1 MQMTRV
7 APLIAFLFLWASL
20 SAQTSLLRGLVLFQN
35 SGGKPAAGVQVSAF
49 GTNSCYTTDAGMF
62 ELAFPKNKPG
72 DKVRVIIGGKDK
84 SGASIEVVNYREL
97 DLVFI
102 PSDPNVVFEIIVC
115 PAGQRDAVAL
125 RLYNIL
131 AQVTQAEYQKQ
142 IASYEQLLSRQ
153 KLSEQT
159 AESYRQH
166 IRQLEEERDMSLKKV
181 EEQALFIAS
190 INLDRA
196 SAIVKE
202 AVLMIEQEENVQKAL
217 EILQEAPLEEAYQ
230 AALEQ
235 KNKAEAEILQVM
247 EAYRLKAS
255 LQLNEQKHEE
265 AIACYL
271 KMIDISLTNQL
282 DVLELAHIYQSL
294 GMACMVAGKHDQS
307 LEANLKALNIREENL
322 LPDHPSLIR
331 SILAV
336 SRSYKFTGNLAAA
349 KSIIQDK
356 IEFLEKETPGC
367 EQLPE
372 MYEWLSSVYVQEK
385 DNAAATACLLK
396 AIEGIQRGSFP
407 DQSRV
412 SSMYFKLGFIA
423 RSQNDFSL
431 AILHFEKCAFLT
443 RQIMKEGNKPRVPNI
458 FYELGKLYDMQRDK
472 EKAIGCYEEQLSIID
487 SFPKPPVN
495 MIITSCQELGNY
507 FTRKR
512 DFKKAAGYFLKG
524 AQLLESRGTEHEQTV
539 AGFYSNAANSFSY
552 MKQHEQALEY
562 QLKAIAIQERIELIP
577 MRLAHGYTQ
586 AAYGYYNTG
595 DYANALAYHQKAL
608 AIRKAG
614 LPAGDMAISF
624 NNNDIALT
632 YLALGDIPQALE
644 IQQRNIAQA
653 EQAAG
658 PDNPFLGTCYNH
670 LGLILAHM
678 GRWEEAEQALSRAG
692 RLAPGSF
699 LLFRNRAVLF
709 AMQGNKE
716 EAIGQI
722 RKGISQ
728 GYKDPYWLQ
737 TEKAFDALRG
747 EKDFQDL
754 MKELEKE

>member
-1 MQMTRV
+1 MQMNRAALII
-7 APLIAFLFLWASL
+7 APLLLCASL

-35 SGGKPAAGVQVSAF
+35 SGGRPAAGVQISAF
-49 GTNSCYTTDAGMF
+49 GANSCYTTDAGMF

-72 DKVRVIIGGKDK
+72 DKVRVIVGGRDK

-115 PAGQRDAVAL
+115 PTGQRDAVAL

-142 IASYEQLLSRQ
+142 IASYEQLLARQ
-153 KLSEQT
+153 KLSEQA
-159 AESYRQH
+159 AESYRQQ
-166 IRQLEEERDMSLKKV
+166 IKQLEADRDEALKKV

-217 EILQEAPLEEAYQ
+217 KMLQEAPLEEAYQ
-230 AALEQ
+230 AALDQ

-255 LQLNEQKHEE
+255 LLVNEQKHED

-271 KMIDISLTNQL
+271 KMIDISLTNKL
-282 DVLELAHIYQSL
+282 DVLELAYIYYGL
-294 GMACMVAGKHDQS
+294 GISFMAVGKQDQS
-307 LEANLKALNIREENL
+307 LEANLKALKIREENL
-322 LPDHPSLIR
+322 NPDHPSVIR
-331 SILAV
+331 SVLAI
-336 SRSYKFTGNLAAA
+336 SLNYKLRQDLPAA
-349 KSIIQDK
+349 KSILVQK
-356 IEFLEKETPGC
+356 IEFLEKNI
-367 EQLPE
+367 PE
-372 MYEWLSSVYVQEK
+372 SRALSELYERLASLSMQER
-385 DNAAATACLLK
+385 DYPSAYGFLEK
-396 AIEGIQRGSFP
+396 AI
-407 DQSRV
+407 
-412 SSMYFKLGFIA
+412 
-423 RSQNDFSL
+423 
-431 AILHFEKCAFLT
+431 AILERSEWPDPFLVSIMYHKMGAMANSQKDFPKAIQSYEKCASLT
-443 RQIMKEGNKPRVPNI
+443 RQIIAEGNMSRVPTI
-458 FYELGKLYDMQRDK
+458 FYDLGKLYDMQGDK
-472 EKAIGCYEEQLSIID
+472 EKAIGCYEEQLAMID
-487 SFPKPPVN
+487 SFPNPPVN
-495 MIITSCQELGNY
+495 MIINSCQELGNY
-507 FTRKR
+507 FTGKK
-512 DFKKAAGYFLKG
+512 DFRKAAGYFLQG
-524 AQLLESRGTEHEQTV
+524 AQLLESRGAEYEQTV

-552 MKQHEQALEY
+552 MKQYQTALEY

-586 AAYGYYNTG
+586 IAYAYYNTG

-608 AIRKAG
+608 VIRKAG

-632 YLALGDIPQALE
+632 YLALGDLPQALD

-658 PDNPFLGTCYNH
+658 PDNPFLGTSYNH

-678 GRWEEAEQALSRAG
+678 GRWEEAEQALNRAEL
-692 RLAPGSF
+692 LAPNSF
-699 LLFRNRAVLF
+699 LLFRNRAVLY
-709 AMQGNKE
+709 ALQGKKE
-716 EAIGQI
+716 EAISQI
-722 RKGISQ
+722 RKGIGK
-728 GYKDPYWLQ
+728 GYKDPAWLQ

-754 MKELEKE
+754 MKELER